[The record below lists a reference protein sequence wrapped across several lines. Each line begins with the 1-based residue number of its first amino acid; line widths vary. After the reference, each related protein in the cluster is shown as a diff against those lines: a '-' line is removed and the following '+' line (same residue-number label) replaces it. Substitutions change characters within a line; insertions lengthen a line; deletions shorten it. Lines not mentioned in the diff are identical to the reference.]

1 METVITNNL
10 LNAPPA
16 KKVAEMRSPAE
27 SRRFF
32 LATDSIAVT
41 SGGESQRGMG
51 PQMPDS
57 QMNWGVCGLDMG
69 VTGRWEEGVTF
80 GTYSFVIQ
88 AGGISI
94 LIQERGTNVEGDE
107 RKAQEPVVQ

>member
-1 METVITNNL
+1 
-10 LNAPPA
+10 
-16 KKVAEMRSPAE
+16 MRYHHE
-27 SRRFF
+27 
-32 LATDSIAVT
+32 LILT
-41 SGGESQRGMG
+41 
-51 PQMPDS
+51 
-57 QMNWGVCGLDMG
+57 VCGLDMG